1 MFVATFLTFMA
12 IGGFP
17 SFVEDMKVC
26 CVLLIV
32 ELLITF
38 KHRFYQKIYGKFH
51 LLSNYQEFYDYILE
65 LLSFCSF

>member
-1 MFVATFLTFMA
+1 MFVATFLTFMT

-32 ELLITF
+32 ELLINF
-38 KHRFYQKIYGKFH
+38 KHIDFI
-51 LLSNYQEFYDYILE
+51 QEFMGNFTYFQTVK
-65 LLSFCSF
+65 SFVIIFLNY